1 MREQEKKLE
10 NKITVSI
17 ICTAYNQE
25 DYIAD
30 TIESFLMQITDFKYE
45 IIVHDDASTDRT
57 ADIIKEYEKK
67 FPNIIRTICQK
78 ENQYSKNAN
87 IFEDFMFP
95 IARGEY
101 LAICEGDDYW
111 TDPYK
116 LQKQIDAL
124 NKHLECDVCSHT
136 ASMVRADNKK
146 EIGKIIPSTK
156 NTIFNVNQVIRG
168 DGAFVATNSLVFR
181 KSIFESKIPAFRRT
195 YRIDYSLQIMGALR
209 GGMIYLTDCMS
220 AYRVYAKSS
229 WSSRMR
235 NDQEACIRHYNKM
248 INMLRVLD
256 EETCGKYAEAIAN
269 RIKWQEFQ
277 ILSAKNQ
284 YREMLTKDYRDIFVQ
299 LTNAERLK
307 IYIKALA
314 PWIVKLNEWR
324 KKHDKQR

>member
-1 MREQEKKLE
+1 MGEQKKKFEEKV
-10 NKITVSI
+10 TVSI

-30 TIESFLMQITDFKYE
+30 TIESFLMQITNFKYE
-45 IIVHDDASTDRT
+45 IIIHDDASTDKT
-57 ADIIKEYEKK
+57 PDIIREYEEK

-78 ENQYSKNAN
+78 ENQYSKNVN

-111 TDPYK
+111 IDPYK

-146 EIGKIIPSTK
+146 EISKIMPSDK
-156 NTIFNVNQVIRG
+156 NTIFNVDEVIRG

-181 KSIFESKIPAFRRT
+181 KSVFDLRTPSFRKV

-209 GGMIYLTDCMS
+209 GGMIYLVDCMS

-235 NDQEACIRHYNKM
+235 DDQEACIRHYNKM
-248 INMLRVLD
+248 INMLKVLD
-256 EETCGKYAEAIAN
+256 QETYGKYTEAIRN

-277 ILSAKNQ
+277 ILSVKNQ
-284 YREMLTKDYRDIFVQ
+284 YRKMLAKDYRDIFVK
-299 LTNAERLK
+299 LAISDRLK
-307 IYIKALA
+307 IYIKILL
-314 PWIVKLNEWR
+314 PWSIKLNEWR
-324 KKHDKQR
+324 KKHVKQK